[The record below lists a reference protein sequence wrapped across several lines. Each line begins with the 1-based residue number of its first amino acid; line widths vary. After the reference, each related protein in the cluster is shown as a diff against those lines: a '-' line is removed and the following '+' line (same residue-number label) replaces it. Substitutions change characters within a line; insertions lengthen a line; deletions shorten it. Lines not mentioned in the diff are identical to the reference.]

1 MTQYLCAIEREE
13 HEGGRVSYGGYCLDL
28 SSNVI
33 SKDTREAVIESLRE
47 GMALSA
53 LYLQQNGLP
62 VPSPTST
69 EADVERQP
77 GDELIWLAPAEV
89 NPVSLEIER
98 ALNAQHLTQ
107 AELARRMGVHR
118 AQVSRLTDPFYFGQN
133 LGTLKRVAEALGAR
147 LSVHFDVPPKLA

>member
-1 MTQYLCAIEREE
+1 MLQYICVIERQQ
-13 HEGGRVSYGGYCLDL
+13 HDDGHFSYGGYCLDI

-33 SKDTREAVIESLRE
+33 SKPTREEVIDSLRR

-53 LYLQQNGLP
+53 LYLSSQNLP

-69 EADVERQP
+69 EADVECHDP
-77 GDELIWLAPAEV
+77 SDEIVWLPPAEV

-98 ALNAQHLTQ
+98 ALRERGWTQ

-133 LGTLKRVAEALGAR
+133 LSTLQRVAQALGAQ
-147 LSVHFDVPPKLA
+147 LTVHLEVA